1 MRCGGLT
8 VDPYRTV
15 GRVRGILAVGA
26 VADITVL
33 DRDPRAVNPETLG
46 DAVVLLTLVDGR
58 VVIDANDQR
67 AVSS

>member
-1 MRCGGLT
+1 M
-8 VDPYRTV
+8 
-15 GRVRGILAVGA
+15 
-26 VADITVL
+26 
-33 DRDPRAVNPETLG
+33 NPETLG